1 MRVVDVP
8 RDVSKSL
15 RKIAGENSK
24 HIPVQG
30 QVEGL
35 PLKSTLSPRGGGS
48 YRLHIHSNIWR
59 KLHIDAGDSVEVM
72 LQVDREPRDPALP
85 HDFAG
90 GLAEEPRALA
100 TFNSLTPALRSQ
112 IVPYVDMAKHANA
125 REKRIRLMVKRMLE
139 RAARRKKKKI
149 KQSRLIAGSGCCASA
164 FGQQARTPIA
174 DSRKPHS
181 MLRVRPCEIQNRVER
196 HLLFLAL

>member
-1 MRVVDVP
+1 LSHEPQTEGAHIFSAQIYKVWIMRVVDVP

-15 RKIAGENSK
+15 RKIAGENPK

-72 LQVDREPRDPALP
+72 LQLDREPRDPALP
-85 HDFAG
+85 HDLAG

-100 TFNSLTPALRSQ
+100 TFNSLTPALRRQ
-112 IVPYVDMAKHANA
+112 IVRYVDMAKHANT

-139 RAARRKKKKI
+139 RAAKRKKKKN
-149 KQSRLIAGSGCCASA
+149 KRRS
-164 FGQQARTPIA
+164 
-174 DSRKPHS
+174 
-181 MLRVRPCEIQNRVER
+181 
-196 HLLFLAL
+196 